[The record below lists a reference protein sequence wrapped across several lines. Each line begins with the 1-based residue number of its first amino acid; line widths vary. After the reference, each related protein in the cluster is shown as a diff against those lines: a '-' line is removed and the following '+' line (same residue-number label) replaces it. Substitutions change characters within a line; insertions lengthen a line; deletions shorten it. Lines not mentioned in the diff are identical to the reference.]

1 MALYASSP
9 GHVADAKLGRPL
21 ELLAFALVVAHAVY
35 LAACYLHGIWIVA
48 PDGGG
53 VQSDFVNVWAA
64 GRLVLDGHAAS
75 AYDWPTHKLVEEA
88 AVGHPFAGYFGWH
101 YPPPFLFVA
110 AGLALLSFAAAY
122 AVWVF
127 ATFPIYL
134 AAIRAIIGDR
144 TGYLLAA
151 AFPAILSNFI
161 VGQNGFLTAGLFGG
175 ALFLLERQPI
185 LAGVLIGLLSYKP
198 HLGFL
203 FPLALAAG
211 GYWRTF
217 AAASVVAALMAAASW
232 LAFGTDTWL
241 AFVANIGHTEQ
252 AFLSEGAADLGKM
265 QTAFGTVRTLG
276 GSETLAWWVQAVVAL
291 AAAISVAALWRSR
304 AENEIKA
311 AALGTAAM
319 LATPYLYTYD
329 LVVLA
334 VPLAF
339 LFRLG
344 RSRGFWPH
352 EMAGIGIACLL
363 IFIFPFVK
371 LPVGFAAILV
381 IAALVARRAIPSF
394 ADRTVSA

>member
-1 MALYASSP
+1 MALYASSR
-9 GHVADAKLGRPL
+9 GHVGDAKLGRPL
-21 ELLAFALVVAHAVY
+21 ELVAFALIVAHAVY

-48 PDGGG
+48 PDGTG

-64 GRLVLDGHAAS
+64 GRMVLDGHAAS
-75 AYDWPTHKLVEEA
+75 AYDWPAHKLVEEA

-101 YPPPFLFVA
+101 YPPPFLFIA
-110 AGLALLSFAAAY
+110 AGLALLSFATAY

-175 ALFLLERQPI
+175 ALFLLERRPI

-217 AAASVVAALMAAASW
+217 AAATVTAALMAAASW

-241 AFVANIGHTEQ
+241 AFFANIGHTEQ

-291 AAAISVAALWRSR
+291 IAATAVAVLWRSR
-304 AENEIKA
+304 AEPEIKA

-344 RSRGFWPH
+344 RARGFWPH
-352 EMAGIGIACLL
+352 EMTGIGVACLL

>member
-9 GHVADAKLGRPL
+9 GHVADAKLARPL
-21 ELLAFALVVAHAVY
+21 ELVAFALVVAHAVY

-48 PDGGG
+48 PDGTG

-64 GRLVLDGHAAS
+64 GRMVLDGHPAS
-75 AYDWPTHKLVEEA
+75 AYDWPAHKLVEEA

-110 AGLALLSFAAAY
+110 AGLALLSFATAY

-151 AFPAILSNFI
+151 AYPAILSNFI

-175 ALFLLERQPI
+175 ALFLLERRPI

-217 AAASVVAALMAAASW
+217 AAATVVAIVMAVASW
-232 LAFGTDTWL
+232 LAFGTDTWI
-241 AFVANIGHTEQ
+241 AFFANIGHTEQ

-276 GSETLAWWVQAVVAL
+276 GSETLAWWVQAAVAL
-291 AAAISVAALWRSR
+291 AAAIAVAALWRSR
-304 AENEIKA
+304 ADNEIKA

-339 LFRLG
+339 LFRMG
-344 RSRGFWPH
+344 RARGFWPY
-352 EMAGIGIACLL
+352 EMTGIGLACFL

-381 IAALVARRAIPSF
+381 VAALVARRAIPSF
-394 ADRTVSA
+394 ADQRVSA